1 MTLEAQISDYI
12 REWYIKADE
21 AERQKGLTASEI
33 SEGAGI
39 WQNSAVTVLKQ
50 LCDKG
55 VLASYG
61 KKPVHYLPADSAKGR
76 TVIEPAAE
84 EPLPLFARI
93 IGADGSLSAQ
103 IQLVKAGASYPP
115 NGMHMLIVGESG
127 VGKTLLAE
135 ETWRYFN
142 SIHGA
147 SKSVPFI
154 VFNCA
159 EYAENPQLL
168 LSQLFGYEKGAY
180 TGADTSHKG
189 LVEIADGGILFLDE
203 IHRLSKTGQ
212 EMLFTLLDK
221 GLYRRMGSIEDRHAA
236 LMMIGATTEAP
247 NTSFLKTFL
256 RRIPMIIEIPPLRDR
271 PVRERIDLVFHFAK
285 EEAKRMG
292 IPVKITPE
300 VLKLLISYNSDA
312 NIGDLKNEI
321 EISCARSYLS
331 ITNGKHAPTGTAV
344 VLSGSSLS
352 RQLQEINVDDKTD
365 KYISDYAQT
374 HNMTAMPDNTSSD
387 VNNSTPSFYDFV
399 ENRIAHYSS
408 ENISTADMGR
418 YISMDILS
426 SFQNNDQHS
435 SAENEHEQNI
445 NIFSSVTPEIMNLAH
460 SLMKQA
466 SLEFKWVYS
475 DNIVNTLALFLQHI
489 RFQANVN
496 QASSMPLSK
505 KINNIEKEV
514 AFVQHVQPQ
523 IQNAMDINLTSN
535 EINIIALLL
544 SSSRTQQSRK
554 RPGLIIMGHGDST
567 ATSIADFTNHV
578 LDVHLAYA
586 VDVPISMNAETAVSS
601 LCETARCVDHGKGV
615 IILTD
620 TGNFEFYQ
628 QKVKEITGISCRV
641 IPDISTTMSLEICKS
656 ILTSDEDIQCIANK
670 CIASYQDY
678 TKFTL
683 QRALSESNLPSTSP
697 VVNVILI
704 CCITGAGSARRLRE
718 YLLQYSVI
726 YINTEIIP
734 LGLQDNI
741 DEIAKKYGSRL
752 KLIIG
757 FINPEIKGVPF
768 ISMEQVANQE
778 GINRIVLI
786 LKGWAVN
793 DLPDNYNKD
802 SVPLHQRFKQI
813 SERINY
819 FAPSIDSTKAAKMAN
834 YVVTSVENISAENIP
849 DDLKV
854 RMYIHVVTMFERL
867 KSEGPLAIPDDAD
880 QTIQKCPKFYHLLKG
895 IMENACRSV
904 DVKLQ
909 DSEIYYFMLSLP
921 ESIRLESEGNIH
933 ESHSNLD

>member
-247 NTSFLKTFL
+247 NTSFLKTFR

-331 ITNGKHAPTGTAV
+331 ITNGKHDGAV
-344 VLSGSSLS
+344 PY
-352 RQLQEINVDDKTD
+352 R
-365 KYISDYAQT
+365 
-374 HNMTAMPDNTSSD
+374 
-387 VNNSTPSFYDFV
+387 
-399 ENRIAHYSS
+399 
-408 ENISTADMGR
+408 
-418 YISMDILS
+418 
-426 SFQNNDQHS
+426 
-435 SAENEHEQNI
+435 AE
-445 NIFSSVTPEIMNLAH
+445 
-460 SLMKQA
+460 
-466 SLEFKWVYS
+466 
-475 DNIVNTLALFLQHI
+475 
-489 RFQANVN
+489 
-496 QASSMPLSK
+496 
-505 KINNIEKEV
+505 
-514 AFVQHVQPQ
+514 
-523 IQNAMDINLTSN
+523 
-535 EINIIALLL
+535 
-544 SSSRTQQSRK
+544 
-554 RPGLIIMGHGDST
+554 
-567 ATSIADFTNHV
+567 
-578 LDVHLAYA
+578 
-586 VDVPISMNAETAVSS
+586 
-601 LCETARCVDHGKGV
+601 
-615 IILTD
+615 
-620 TGNFEFYQ
+620 
-628 QKVKEITGISCRV
+628 
-641 IPDISTTMSLEICKS
+641 
-656 ILTSDEDIQCIANK
+656 
-670 CIASYQDY
+670 
-678 TKFTL
+678 
-683 QRALSESNLPSTSP
+683 
-697 VVNVILI
+697 
-704 CCITGAGSARRLRE
+704 
-718 YLLQYSVI
+718 
-726 YINTEIIP
+726 
-734 LGLQDNI
+734 
-741 DEIAKKYGSRL
+741 
-752 KLIIG
+752 
-757 FINPEIKGVPF
+757 
-768 ISMEQVANQE
+768 
-778 GINRIVLI
+778 
-786 LKGWAVN
+786 
-793 DLPDNYNKD
+793 
-802 SVPLHQRFKQI
+802 
-813 SERINY
+813 
-819 FAPSIDSTKAAKMAN
+819 
-834 YVVTSVENISAENIP
+834 
-849 DDLKV
+849 
-854 RMYIHVVTMFERL
+854 
-867 KSEGPLAIPDDAD
+867 
-880 QTIQKCPKFYHLLKG
+880 
-895 IMENACRSV
+895 
-904 DVKLQ
+904 
-909 DSEIYYFMLSLP
+909 
-921 ESIRLESEGNIH
+921 
-933 ESHSNLD
+933 